1 MQHLVTFSGGKDS
14 QATILW
20 ALNNLEVE
28 FKIIFCDTGWESEE
42 TYKFMLD
49 FEAQLQL
56 PMHYLKAKRY
66 TGFIDMVQQKRRF
79 PSLHTRFCTD
89 ELKIKPMIDFIL
101 DEVQDDIV
109 VYQGIRHEESRNRA
123 KMDKYDDYFKGYFE
137 PYKVTDL
144 QKEFKTLQ
152 AQLMDKSDLINPQK
166 LARIAARLEKVK
178 AKLDRGVLTEE
189 FTYSYRKS
197 DVVKYCEK
205 YDAQVMRPII
215 TWSTQEVFD
224 YITSNGFDYNPLY
237 KKKAK
242 RVGCYPCV
250 MCGHEEIL
258 EISKQDPDRIEE
270 IREQERVLQTTFF
283 PAGYI
288 PEKYCSMAVP
298 SSMNELGVRCIP
310 TIDDVLDYVEQ
321 KGTAGLP
328 SLTCRNPF
336 TPCE

>member
-14 QATILW
+14 QATIIW
-20 ALNNLEVE
+20 AINNLKED
-28 FKIIFCDTGWESEE
+28 FKIIFCDTGWESAE
-42 TYKFMLD
+42 TYRFMLD

-56 PMHYLKAKRY
+56 PVHYLKAKRY
-66 TGFIDMVQQKRRF
+66 QGFIDMVQQKKRF
-79 PSLHTRFCTD
+79 PSVHNRFCTD

-123 KMDKYDDYFKGYFE
+123 KMERYDDYFKGYFE
-137 PYKVTDL
+137 PYKITDL
-144 QKEFKTLQ
+144 QTEYKKLHLQ
-152 AQLMDKSDLINPQK
+152 LTEGQNRINPPK
-166 LARIAARLEKVK
+166 LAKIAARLDKIK

-189 FTYSYRKS
+189 STYSYRKS
-197 DVVKYCEK
+197 DVVKFCEK
-205 YDAQVMRPII
+205 YDAQVVRPII
-215 TWSTQEVFD
+215 TWTTQEVFD
-224 YITSNGFDYNPLY
+224 YINANGFEYNPLY

-258 EISKQDPDRIEE
+258 EISKQDPERIEE
-270 IREQERVLQTTFF
+270 IRQQEKSLKTSFF
-283 PAGYI
+283 PSGYI
-288 PEKYCSMAVP
+288 PEKYCSMAV
-298 SSMNELGVRCIP
+298 SSSNTDSGVKCVP

-321 KGTAGLP
+321 KGTDGLP